1 MNFTFRPNIE
11 STRIAGFTNASPGVS
26 LAEMPSMREDDDQV
40 LYLKKFAF
48 GFVIPYPYCLKP

>member
-48 GFVIPYPYCLKP
+48 GLVFIRRK